1 MISYTC
7 CTIGLEEI
15 EWNKSLNF
23 HNGLVDSITIC
34 VQQNP
39 AKLKTG
45 PGVVFQLANI
55 ICNHWQYFTYHY
67 DIYIL
72 LCCLKMETFRTRG

>member
-34 VQQNP
+34 VQLNP
-39 AKLKTG
+39 AKIEDRTRS
-45 PGVVFQLANI
+45 GVSVSQYYMSQLAVFHI
-55 ICNHWQYFTYHY
+55 P
-67 DIYIL
+67 L
-72 LCCLKMETFRTRG
+72 